1 MMSPA
6 PLPKPTG
13 LSARLSR
20 NIVASLIRVLIN
32 GMVAWAL
39 PAYLT
44 SRLSVSVYGA
54 WVLILQMAALVS
66 FLDIGIQTA
75 VAKFVAEYE
84 ARGDDLGA
92 SRHAST
98 GLAMTAI
105 AAMAGCVLTLG
116 LAWQVPRLFH
126 EMPSAFFRD
135 VRTDVV
141 LVGFSLSI
149 SLACSIF
156 SAVFMGLQRYAIP
169 MSLLIANRAGIALA
183 VCLTVSMHGGLLAMG
198 TSVAL
203 MNILTSVAQVICWRR
218 FAAHIRV
225 SFSLAQRAILNR
237 MVRYCFFLGISTLG
251 MLCVSGLDVTIV
263 GHYDYGQTAYYS
275 IAVLPT
281 NMMLLIISAVIGPMM
296 PASSALSTQRTPAE
310 MGGILIAATRYALI
324 VLFLVALPVVV
335 CGYPI
340 LKLWLGA
347 DYALHSLG
355 YLRVLVVA
363 NVIRNICLPYST
375 MVVGTGE
382 QRSAT
387 IAAVGEAIVNLAS
400 SVLLAKSLGA
410 AGVAYGTLIGSFV
423 SVFLHFILSMKAT
436 NKTLRISRKQLLLE
450 GIAAPGIALIPALL
464 TIPLWA
470 PPSQL
475 AMNSASTALWG
486 AATLCCTWLALKKT
500 ERKSVLTKIP
510 TLLGAPQR

>member
-1 MMSPA
+1 MMSPH
-6 PLPKPTG
+6 PPPKPTG
-13 LSARLSR
+13 LSARLSK
-20 NIVASLIRVLIN
+20 NVVASLIRVLIN
-32 GMVAWAL
+32 GVVAWAL

-84 ARGDDLGA
+84 ARGEDLGA
-92 SRHAST
+92 SRYAST
-98 GLAMTAI
+98 GLAMTTI
-105 AAMAGCVLTLG
+105 AAMAGCVLTIG

-126 EMPSAFFRD
+126 KMPAALFGNVRAD
-135 VRTDVV
+135 VI

-169 MSLLIANRAGIALA
+169 MSLLIANRVGIAAA
-183 VCLTVSMHGGLLAMG
+183 VCLTVSLHGSLLAMG
-198 TSVAL
+198 ISVAL
-203 MNILTSVAQVICWRR
+203 MNVLTSIAQVICWRR
-218 FAAHIRV
+218 FAPHIRIL
-225 SFSLAQRAILNR
+225 FSLAERAILNR

-263 GHYDYGQTAYYS
+263 GHYDYTQTAYYA

-281 NMMLLIISAVIGPMM
+281 NMMLLIISSVIGPMM

-310 MGGILIAATRYALI
+310 MGGILVAATRYSLI
-324 VLFLVALPVVV
+324 VLFLVALPVIV
-335 CGYPI
+335 CGYPL

-355 YLRVLVVA
+355 YLRILIVA
-363 NVIRNICLPYST
+363 NVLRNVCLPYST
-375 MVVGTGE
+375 MVIGTGE
-382 QRSAT
+382 QQSAT
-387 IAAVGEAIVNLAS
+387 IAAVAEAIVNLVS
-400 SVLLAKSLGA
+400 SVLLAKILGA
-410 AGVAYGTLIGSFV
+410 AGVAYGTLIGACV
-423 SVFLHFILSMKAT
+423 SVFLHFTLSMRAT
-436 NKTLRISRKQLLLE
+436 NETLRISRKQLFLE
-450 GIAAPGIALIPALL
+450 AIATPGIALIPTLL

-470 PPSQL
+470 TRSQF
-475 AMNSASTALWG
+475 AMNSALTALWG
-486 AATLCCTWLALKKT
+486 AGTLCCTWLALKKR
-500 ERKSVLTKIP
+500 ERISVLTKIP
-510 TLLGAPQR
+510 ALLGSLQR